1 MRQYFVK
8 ADIEGAE
15 CRAMRGMVGF
25 LSRVD
30 ARSIVGFQMEWHLA
44 GRECCSELVA
54 PGGAFEI
61 LHTRHG
67 LCPRAASK
75 AQIIGEMIGPPIAA
89 LCSRRA
95 GDHRIWDLIFS
106 PCAEPQA
113 GVSAVQRR
121 VR

>member
-8 ADIEGAE
+8 TDIEGAE

-75 AQIIGEMIGPPIAA
+75 AQIIGKAVLRLSGSQVRTSRIYPAQTPLSSLSA
-89 LCSRRA
+89 LRA
-95 GDHRIWDLIFS
+95 DGASFLLM
-106 PCAEPQA
+106 C
-113 GVSAVQRR
+113 
-121 VR
+121 